1 MDEQLYRFI
10 LAEHIKDFLT
20 SRQRKRM
27 IEGLDYYTLEN
38 KVEILNHAFV
48 PNLIDEKVSYLAGE
62 PFVFDGEDEDVK
74 AMQDILGEVF
84 QYEVQRLAREAS
96 IKGIAWWQA
105 YLNEQGE
112 FKLMRIP
119 SEQVCPL
126 WKDDEHT
133 QLESV
138 MRVYEIETYE
148 GANKDTV
155 THVEHYEP
163 DGVTYYI
170 YKDGALELDAEKY
183 LKLDDDVKAGHYIK
197 NGKQMVFGEVPY
209 IWCKNND
216 YEIPDYIYVKTL
228 VDDYNKNRTDVSNL
242 LDDVRNWIMNIVN
255 YGGEATDDILALVKE
270 KRVVRTEDDGKVEIL
285 TPTIDIQ
292 AAKEHCDQLKKDV
305 DLFGRAIPT
314 AEKLG
319 QAPNEMTIK
328 SLYSKVDL
336 KCNSL
341 EAELQNAFKRLQYFI
356 GVYLNESRKS
366 LYSVATIIFNRDI
379 AVNESAAIADC
390 QKSMGVISQKTIVKN
405 HPWVTDTDEELK
417 QIESEQPIVSD
428 YEGLPQEVMDNEQE

>member
-27 IEGLDYYTLEN
+27 IEGLEYYTVEN
-38 KVEILNHAFV
+38 KVESLNHAFI
-48 PNLIDEKVSYLAGE
+48 PNLIDEKVSYLVGE
-62 PFVFDGEDEDVK
+62 PFVFDGKDEDVK
-74 AMQDILGEVF
+74 VIQDTLGEGY
-84 QYEVQRLAREAS
+84 QYETQRLAREAS
-96 IKGIAWWQA
+96 IKGIAWWQV
-105 YLNEQGE
+105 YLDEEGA

-138 MRVYEIETYE
+138 MRVYEVETYE
-148 GANKDTV
+148 GTNKEIV
-155 THVEHYEP
+155 THVEHYEA

-170 YKDGALELDAEKY
+170 YKDGALEVDAEKY
-183 LKLDDDVKAGHYIK
+183 LSLDDDVKAGHYTK
-197 NGKQMVFGEVPY
+197 NGKQISFGEMPF

-228 VDDYNKNRTDVSNL
+228 VDDYNKNRTDISNL

-255 YGGEATDDILALVKE
+255 YGGEETDDILALVKE
-270 KRVVRTEDDGKVEIL
+270 KRVVRTEDDGRVEIL

-292 AAKEHCDQLKKDV
+292 AAKEHCEQLKKDV

-356 GVYLNESRKS
+356 GVYLQENHKKLSS
-366 LYSVATIIFNRDI
+366 IATIIFNRDI

-405 HPWVTDTDEELK
+405 HPWVTDTEEELK
-417 QIESEQPIVSD
+417 QIEIEQPVVSD
-428 YEGLPQEVMDNEQE
+428 YEGLPQEVIDNEQE